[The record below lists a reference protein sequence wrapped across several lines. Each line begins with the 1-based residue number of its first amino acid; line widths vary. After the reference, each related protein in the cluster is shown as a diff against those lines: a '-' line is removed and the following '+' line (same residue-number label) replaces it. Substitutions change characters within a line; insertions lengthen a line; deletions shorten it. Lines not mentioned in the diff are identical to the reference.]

1 MEIDADTVTVEMMEP
16 WKTNDE
22 TYMIIEA
29 AANGDG
35 PEKKAAKAEKARID
49 ALEYDIELT
58 YEEASRWLR
67 LGYAY
72 TYYSIQGRT
81 IRDRTIMLLDTNSQH
96 FNVRNLI
103 VGISRAPLGSQI
115 KIPTQKQEMAFMERL
130 PDVPDEIDKNAP
142 EELFEADDEDIFGDE

>member
-1 MEIDADTVTVEMMEP
+1 
-16 WKTNDE
+16 
-22 TYMIIEA
+22 
-29 AANGDG
+29 
-35 PEKKAAKAEKARID
+35 
-49 ALEYDIELT
+49 
-58 YEEASRWLR
+58 
-67 LGYAY
+67 
-72 TYYSIQGRT
+72 
-81 IRDRTIMLLDTNSQH
+81 MLLDTNSQH